1 MMRTR
6 TPTFCPLCRSRCGAI
21 AVVENDRLV
30 ALEADPDHPTGEA
43 LCIKG
48 KVAPEIVANPNRLLH
63 PLIRTAPKDADDPK
77 WRRATWDEALD
88 LAATNLARITQE
100 RGAEA
105 VAFAATSPSGAPIS
119 DALVWIERFINRF
132 GSPNNLFATEVCNW
146 HKDHAH
152 EFTWGVGIRSPDFD
166 RAGCVLLW
174 GHNPTVSWLDHT
186 LGVARARRKGA
197 KVVVVDPRRAGPAI
211 GADAWLRV
219 RPGTDGALALSI
231 AHVMLERGW
240 FDAGFIRQW
249 SNGPLLVRTE
259 TQRFLRMGDL
269 DGGDDRRL
277 AAWDRVSSRPIPYDP
292 QRGTYEA
299 EVETDPLALRGAV
312 TLEGPSGRVTCR
324 PAFDLYAA
332 LCRQYKP
339 ARVAEICWVPAEDI
353 ERTARLLHESRP
365 VCLYAWTGVG
375 QHTNATQTDRAIAI
389 LHMLTGS
396 HDVPG
401 GNFMPTLPA
410 AADVSGRGFMSPQQR
425 AKALGLR
432 ERPLGPPARGW
443 IRTDDFCRAV
453 LDGDPYRVAG
463 LVGFGANL
471 AVSHANGRAIVAAL
485 KQLEFY
491 VHCDVIMNPTAHFA
505 DVVLPVNMPF
515 ERDALRVGFDPTQA
529 AARRVQYRQALT
541 PSQGD
546 SRSDAWIVFELAK
559 RLGFG
564 ADFWN
569 GDIEAGYATILA
581 PLGLTLD
588 VLRQAPGGIDLPLES
603 RYRRYAEMVDGY
615 PRGFATPTRK
625 AEVYS
630 ERLLEHEQSP
640 LPEYVP
646 PLVSPETAGPAYPLV
661 LTSAK
666 RIYFNH
672 SQHRD
677 IAALR
682 RRMPD
687 PMVDLHPDTA
697 AARGIADGDW
707 VRLRT
712 PQGSI
717 RMRAQLDA
725 HLDPRVVTSTYGW
738 WAGNE
743 ALGLKPLDPFSDDG
757 ANYNLLIGD
766 DQLDPISGSV
776 PHRSYACEVEKDVAT
791 TAPLPLH
798 GEPVEP

>member
-1 MMRTR
+1 MSESR

-21 AVVENDRLV
+21 AVVRDDTLV
-30 ALEADPDHPTGEA
+30 ALEADPSHPTGEA

-48 KVAPEIVANPNRLLH
+48 KAAPEIVANPNRLLY
-63 PLIRTAPKDADDPK
+63 PLIRTAPKDAADPQ
-77 WRRATWDEALD
+77 WRRASWDEALTLVTD
-88 LAATNLARITQE
+88 KLRQIAQVHGPE
-100 RGAEA
+100 G
-105 VAFAATSPSGAPIS
+105 VAFASTSPSGAPIS
-119 DALVWIERFINRF
+119 DALVWVERFINRF
-132 GSPNNLFATEVCNW
+132 GSPNCLYATEICNW

-166 RAGCVLLW
+166 NTGCVLLW
-174 GHNPTVSWLDHT
+174 GHNPTASWLDHT

-197 KVVVVDPRRAGPAI
+197 KVVVIDPRRAGPAI

-240 FDAGFIRQW
+240 FDAAFIRQW
-249 SNGPLLVRTE
+249 SNGPLLVRTD
-259 TQRFLRMGDL
+259 TGRFLRMGDL
-269 DGGDDRRL
+269 DGSGDGRL
-277 AAWDRVSSRPIPYDP
+277 AAWDRIASRPAPYDP
-292 QRGTYEA
+292 QRGGYA
-299 EVETDPLALRGAV
+299 ADIDTDLLALRGGV
-312 TLEGPSGRVTCR
+312 TLDGPRGSITCR
-324 PAFDLYAA
+324 TAFDLYAA
-332 LCRQYKP
+332 LCRDYMP
-339 ARVAEICWVPAEDI
+339 ERVAGICWVSAADI
-353 ERTARLLHESRP
+353 ERTAQVLYESRP

-401 GNFMPTLPA
+401 GNFAPTLPA
-410 AADVSGRGFMSPQQR
+410 AADMSGRDLLPAAQR

-432 ERPLGPPARGW
+432 ERPLGPPTRGW
-443 IRTDDFCRAV
+443 VRTDDFCRAV
-453 LDGDPYRVAG
+453 LDGAPYKVAG
-463 LVGFGANL
+463 LVAFGANL
-471 AVSHANGRAIVAAL
+471 AVSHADSRAIAEAL
-485 KQLEFY
+485 KRLDFY
-491 VHCDVIMNPTAHFA
+491 VHCDVVMNPTAQFA

-529 AARRVQYRQALT
+529 AARRVQYRHAVL
-541 PSQGD
+541 PPQGE
-546 SRSDAWIVFELAK
+546 SRSDARIIFELAQ

-564 ADFWN
+564 ADFWH
-569 GDIEAGYATILA
+569 GDIEAGYAAILA
-581 PLGLTLD
+581 PLGLTLED
-588 VLRQAPGGIDLPLES
+588 LREAPGGIDLPLDS
-603 RYRRYAEMVDGY
+603 RYRRFAELVDGV

-625 AEVYS
+625 AEIYS
-630 ERLLEHEQSP
+630 ERLLEHGQAP
-640 LPEYVP
+640 LPDYVP
-646 PLVSPETAGPAYPLV
+646 PLVSPETAGASYPLV

-687 PMVDLHPDTA
+687 PLVELHPDTA

-712 PQGSI
+712 PRGSI

-725 HLDPRVVTSTYGW
+725 HLDPRVVSSTYGW
-738 WAGNE
+738 WAGNK
-743 ALGLKPLDPFSDDG
+743 ALGLPPLDPFSEDG

-766 DQLDPISGSV
+766 DQLDPISGSA
-776 PHRSYACEVEKDVAT
+776 PHRSYACNIEKDQ
-791 TAPLPLH
+791 LH
-798 GEPVEP
+798 GELVEP